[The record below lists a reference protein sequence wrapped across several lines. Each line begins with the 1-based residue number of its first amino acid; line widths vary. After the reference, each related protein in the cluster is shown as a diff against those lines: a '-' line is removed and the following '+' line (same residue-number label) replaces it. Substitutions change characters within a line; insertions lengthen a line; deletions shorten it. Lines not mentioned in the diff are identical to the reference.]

1 VAAYTRIF
9 SLKPHMIPQ
18 RNIVCGGGQSQF
30 GNAPASRCQAWDFGD
45 ASWLITMSDLTLL
58 LLCFLAVWYF
68 KQQPPHRIREE
79 PRATTN
85 AKRESSHIS
94 DGAAAGAR
102 HWAALKEEMRAIAIE
117 TGLREDIEIEIEANE
132 VRFSFKDSIAFASGK
147 ADLNVRAFP
156 LLKKI
161 SAVAVREPALHL
173 RIDGH
178 TDDRPIST
186 SEFPSNW
193 ELSSARASRVARRLI
208 EEGVDPARIE
218 VNGYADYRPRAEN
231 AGRGANRRVEIS
243 LLRKSINEKAVA
255 AELAITP

>member
-1 VAAYTRIF
+1 VATYTRIF
-9 SLKPHMIPQ
+9 SLKGMIPPG
-18 RNIVCGGGQSQF
+18 NAVCGGAQSQSE
-30 GNAPASRCQAWDFGD
+30 NTLAPRCQGSDFGD
-45 ASWLITMSDLTLL
+45 ASWLITLSDLTLL
-58 LLCFLAVWYF
+58 LLCFLAFWYF
-68 KQQPPHRIREE
+68 KQQPQQRIHEE
-79 PRATTN
+79 PSTTAN
-85 AKRESSHIS
+85 AKDESSQTGD

-102 HWAALKEEMRAIAIE
+102 YWAALKEEMRKIVTE
-117 TGLREDIEIEIEANE
+117 TGLRDDIEIAIEANE

-156 LLKKI
+156 LLKKMA
-161 SAVAVREPALHL
+161 AVAVREPALHL

-186 SEFPSNW
+186 PEFPSNW

-218 VNGYADYRPRAEN
+218 VNGYADYRPRPAN

-243 LLRKSINEKAVA
+243 LLRKSINQKGADP
-255 AELAITP
+255 ELAITP

>member
-1 VAAYTRIF
+1 
-9 SLKPHMIPQ
+9 L
-18 RNIVCGGGQSQF
+18 
-30 GNAPASRCQAWDFGD
+30 DFGD
-45 ASWLITMSDLTLL
+45 ASWLITLSDLTLL

-68 KQQPPHRIREE
+68 KQQPQPRIHED

-85 AKRESSHIS
+85 SKRESSHIGD

-117 TGLREDIEIEIEANE
+117 TGLRDDIEIEIEANE
-132 VRFSFKDSIAFASGK
+132 VQFSFKDSIAFASGK

-156 LLKKI
+156 LLKKMA
-161 SAVAVREPALHL
+161 AVAVREPALHL

-218 VNGYADYRPRAEN
+218 VNGYADYRPRAAN
-231 AGRGANRRVEIS
+231 LGRGANRRVEIS
-243 LLRKSINEKAVA
+243 FLRRSRSQKGVD